1 MRCCCRPPCSPPT
14 RGLRSIGITAMFI
27 PSSVLRV
34 LRNYCPKLNGST
46 GVLMGKAND
55 HGLIAATDVIKST
68 FPGTRDPSTTA
79 HSASPSASVGKC
91 HRASTM
97 TLRMIRKGPSRSSSM
112 ADLKRSCIATL
123 RLGDT
128 YGEGKGISVR
138 TTASGKKSRP
148 ASHIY
153 YRIGSGS
160 GGFSFVHLHC

>member
-1 MRCCCRPPCSPPT
+1 
-14 RGLRSIGITAMFI
+14 
-27 PSSVLRV
+27 
-34 LRNYCPKLNGST
+34 
-46 GVLMGKAND
+46 
-55 HGLIAATDVIKST
+55 
-68 FPGTRDPSTTA
+68 
-79 HSASPSASVGKC
+79 
-91 HRASTM
+91 
-97 TLRMIRKGPSRSSSM
+97 M